1 VLTLAA
7 GLRFA
12 GIENLSLSHMDEGGY
27 VSSAM
32 TVATGGPYSFPY
44 SQAFQSPPLLPWM
57 IGALVWLTQAQWP
70 ILGVLIS
77 GAFGSGSVLLMFVLG
92 RRWGGNQ
99 FGLWAATL
107 LAASDFH
114 IAYSR
119 MVLTDVPLTFWF
131 LLTLYCVTRMWEQT
145 KLNSPLNGAG
155 RADQKKKS
163 SGKVSVPSSS
173 YRWFQGVGWSV
184 AVGLAAGAAWNTKYN
199 GWLVLAIAATSAVL
213 WAVSERFTKSSPLHQ
228 VGQPVTHTKL
238 MLSGLLI
245 SIIIAA
251 ICFTPWYAFVERH
264 FPGGYAAV
272 SANHRRYFSSPV
284 AWPGHAYSLI
294 ASLPAL
300 RHYGWIVTLGLV
312 LGLGWRL
319 ISQATSPAAEPSR
332 WRRAAVAIVVVIGL
346 AVVVLVQGGDAAL
359 IFLGA
364 AGIVP
369 ALLTRSWPRLLA
381 AVWCGTFVVLTPLY
395 HPYPRLML
403 PALPACIYLAL
414 WLLEDAW
421 PGLMRQIEVKSLSA
435 SGVAGDPRQRR
446 VTAGVSL
453 AAAAGLALL
462 WLLGPHPFGVA
473 SPSQGIWERWA
484 TRQSYRAAGEE
495 ILEHTDADAIVL
507 CQTQLAMCAYCPRTP
522 VVVED
527 HSFQTLFEG
536 FPLERSCYLVVDF
549 GWIHSTRESEAL
561 QGLLDYSEN
570 LTPLAIIPNDLCMVT
585 LLDFLPPAEAA
596 AKVADDLPL
605 YQLGPNHQFPVPP
618 PIAAPFRDVIVL
630 YRVKLPNSR

>member
-1 VLTLAA
+1 LAA

-12 GIENLSLSHMDEGGY
+12 GIESMSLSHMDEGSY

-57 IGALVWLTQAQWP
+57 IGALVWMTQAQWP
-70 ILGVLIS
+70 IFGVLIS
-77 GAFGSGSVLLMFVLG
+77 AAFGTGSVLLMFVLG

-114 IAYSR
+114 VAYSR

-145 KLNSPLNGAG
+145 TLDPPLKGERRN
-155 RADQKKKS
+155 DQKKKEA
-163 SGKVSVPSSS
+163 GKLPVPSSS
-173 YRWFQGVGWSV
+173 YRWLVCVGWAV
-184 AVGLAAGAAWNTKYN
+184 ATGLSASAAWNTKYN

-228 VGQPVTHTKL
+228 VGRPVTRNEL
-238 MLSGLLI
+238 VLGGLLI
-245 SIIIAA
+245 AIIIAA
-251 ICFTPWYAFVERH
+251 ICFVPWYVFVERH

-272 SANHRRYFSSPV
+272 TANHRRYFSSPA
-284 AWPGHAYSLI
+284 AWPRHAYTLI

-300 RHYGWIVTLGLV
+300 RHYGWIATLGLV

-319 ISQATSPAAEPSR
+319 ISQATSPAAELSR
-332 WRRAAVAIVVVIGL
+332 WRRAAMAIVFVIGL

-359 IFLGA
+359 ILLGA
-364 AGIVP
+364 AGTVP

-414 WLLEDAW
+414 WLLEDVW
-421 PGLMRQIEVKSLSA
+421 PGLISRTDMESTTSA
-435 SGVAGDPRQRR
+435 GIAETFRRRRGIAG
-446 VTAGVSL
+446 ASL
-453 AAAAGLALL
+453 ATAAALALV

-473 SPSQGIWERWA
+473 FPSRGIWDRW
-484 TRQSYRAAGEE
+484 TSRQSYRAAGQA
-495 ILEHTDADAIVL
+495 ILENTDADAIVL
-507 CQTQLAMCAYCPRTP
+507 CQTQLAIFAYCPRTP
-522 VVVED
+522 VVTED
-527 HSFQTLFEG
+527 HSFQTHFEG
-536 FPLERSCYLVVDF
+536 FPQERSCYLIVDF
-549 GWIHSTRESEAL
+549 SWIHNTRESEAL
-561 QGLLDYSEN
+561 QGLLDYSDN
-570 LTPLAIIPNDLCMVT
+570 LTPVAIVPNDLCMVT

-596 AKVADDLPL
+596 AKVADQLPL

-618 PIAAPFRDVIVL
+618 PIAAPFQDVIVL